1 MSKEKITTLLSI
13 NVVEAYDHVSRE
25 RLLYNLKKKRI
36 LTWIIVWTNNFMQN
50 KRISLIVKAKQTI
63 MNNVNVN
70 ISQNSSMSS
79 ILYLFYNADFLK
91 LLKQSSRKIAII
103 NFVDDINILI
113 YDINTIDNYKLFEK
127 MHEHC
132 LLWSRRHEAAFAS
145 IKYELIHFVKNTT
158 KFDMQT
164 SIRICD
170 VIKQLSS
177 HVRVLRIQID
187 SILKWK
193 VHLRN
198 I

>member
-1 MSKEKITTLLSI
+1 
-13 NVVEAYDHVSRE
+13 
-25 RLLYNLKKKRI
+25 
-36 LTWIIVWTNNFMQN
+36 MQN